1 MARVNP
7 RQMKQAMKKMG
18 ISQSDVPNVSEVII
32 RTRDNEIVI
41 TNAQVVCI
49 DMNGTKSYQVAGIET
64 TRPLTSE
71 PGGSVLQMPEED
83 IQLVMSQT
91 GCTREKAMEA
101 LEAVDGQP
109 AEAIIKVVS
118 E

>member
-1 MARVNP
+1 MAKVNQ

-18 ISQSDVPNVSEVII
+18 ISQSEIPNVSEVII

-49 DMNGTKSYQVAGIET
+49 DMSGTKSYQIAGIET
-64 TRPLTSE
+64 TRPLTSD
-71 PGGSVLQMPEED
+71 PGETVLQIPEED

-91 GCTREKAMEA
+91 GCAREKAMEA

-109 AEAIIKVVS
+109 AEAIIKIVS